1 MGRHPIG
8 RELMSIIRCEGV
20 TKTYVTGDIV
30 VDALKG
36 ITLDIQKG
44 EMVAV
49 MGPSGCGKTTLLNC
63 LSGIDDVTSGKIFI
77 EDQELTTMNDNA
89 KTTFRAKRM
98 GFVFQFYNLLPVLTA
113 TENVELPLLI
123 GGVGSQE
130 ARSRA
135 LDLLDQVGLSQRA
148 PLRPNALSGGERQ
161 RVTIARALSNSPA
174 IVWADEPT
182 GDLDV
187 KTSDEVVSLMR
198 RLNKEN
204 GQTFVIVTH
213 DPEVGG
219 RCDRIIHMR
228 DGLVVTTNGNV
239 EHISNE
245 IKQLG

>member
-1 MGRHPIG
+1 
-8 RELMSIIRCEGV
+8 MSIIRCENV

-36 ITLDIQKG
+36 ITLEIKEG
-44 EMVAV
+44 EMVAI

-63 LSGIDDVTSGKIFI
+63 LSGIDDVTGGKIFI
-77 EDQELTTMNDNA
+77 ENQDLTSMDDDG
-89 KTTFRAKRM
+89 KTNFRAKRM

-123 GGVGSQE
+123 AGANPPE
-130 ARSRA
+130 ARKKA
-135 LDLLDQVGLSQRA
+135 LELLDAVGLSQRA
-148 PLRPNALSGGERQ
+148 ALRPNALSGGERQ
-161 RVTIARALSNSPA
+161 RVTIARALSNTPA

-187 KTSDEVVSLMR
+187 KTSHEVVALMR

-213 DPEVGG
+213 DP
-219 RCDRIIHMR
+219 
-228 DGLVVTTNGNV
+228 
-239 EHISNE
+239 
-245 IKQLG
+245 

>member
-1 MGRHPIG
+1 
-8 RELMSIIRCEGV
+8 MSIIRCHEV

-30 VDALKG
+30 VEALKG
-36 ITLDIQKG
+36 ITMEIEKG

-63 LSGIDDVTSGKIFI
+63 LSGIDEVTSGKIFI
-77 EDQELTTMNDNA
+77 EDQELTTLSDNA
-89 KTTFRAKRM
+89 KTSFRAKRM

-123 GGVGSQE
+123 GGGNPQE
-130 ARSRA
+130 ARKKA
-135 LDLLDQVGLSQRA
+135 LDLLDQVGLSPRA
-148 PLRPNALSGGERQ
+148 TLRPNALSGGERQ

-187 KTSDEVVSLMR
+187 KTSGEVVSLMR

-213 DPEVGG
+213 DPEVGA

-239 EHISNE
+239 DHISEE
-245 IKQLG
+245 IKKLG

>member
-1 MGRHPIG
+1 
-8 RELMSIIRCEGV
+8 MSIIRCDNV

-30 VDALKG
+30 VQALKG
-36 ITLDIQKG
+36 ISMEIQKG

-63 LSGIDDVTSGKIFI
+63 LSGIDEVTSGKIYI
-77 EDQELTTMNDNA
+77 EDQELTSMNDNG
-89 KTTFRAKRM
+89 KTNFRAKRM

-123 GGVGSQE
+123 AGTSPQE
-130 ARSRA
+130 ARKKA
-135 LDLLDQVGLSQRA
+135 LELLDAVGLTPRA

-161 RVTIARALSNSPA
+161 RVTIARALSNTPA

-187 KTSDEVVSLMR
+187 KTSDEVVALMR

-213 DPEVGG
+213 DPEVGAK
-219 RCDRIIHMR
+219 CDHIIHMR
-228 DGLVVTTNGNV
+228 DGQVVTTNGNV
-239 EHISNE
+239 KHISEE

>member
-1 MGRHPIG
+1 
-8 RELMSIIRCEGV
+8 MSIIRCENV

-30 VDALKG
+30 VQALKG
-36 ITLDIQKG
+36 ISMEIKKG

-63 LSGIDDVTSGKIFI
+63 MSGIDDVTTGKIFI
-77 EDQELTTMNDNA
+77 EDQDLTSMNDNA
-89 KTTFRAKRM
+89 KTNFRAKRM

-123 GGVGSQE
+123 AGTDP
-130 ARSRA
+130 ADAHKRA
-135 LDLLDQVGLSQRA
+135 LELLEAVGLAKRA
-148 PLRPNALSGGERQ
+148 GLRPNALSGGERQ
-161 RVTIARALSNSPA
+161 RVTIARALANTPA

-187 KTSDEVVSLMR
+187 KTSNDIVALMR

-213 DPEVGG
+213 DPEVGAM
-219 RCDRIIHMR
+219 CDRIIHMR
-228 DGLVVTTNGNV
+228 DGDIISHNG
-239 EHISNE
+239 HASQISEE
-245 IKQLG
+245 IKTFGK

>member
-1 MGRHPIG
+1 MEI
-8 RELMSIIRCEGV
+8 E
-20 TKTYVTGDIV
+20 
-30 VDALKG
+30 
-36 ITLDIQKG
+36 KG

-63 LSGIDDVTSGKIFI
+63 LSGIDDVTSGSIAI
-77 EDQELTTMNDNA
+77 EGNDITTMDDNS
-89 KTTFRAKRM
+89 KTNFRAKRM
-98 GFVFQFYNLLPVLTA
+98 GFVFQFYNLLPVLSA

-123 GGVGSQE
+123 AGSDPQS
-130 ARSRA
+130 SRKRA
-135 LDLLDQVGLSQRA
+135 VELLGAVGLAKRA
-148 PLRPNALSGGERQ
+148 TLRPNSLSGGERQ

-187 KTSDEVVSLMR
+187 RTSEEVVALMR

-213 DPEVGG
+213 DPEVGAK
-219 RCDRIIHMR
+219 CDRIIHMR
-228 DGLVVTTNGNV
+228 DGQIVSTNGNV
-239 EHISNE
+239 SSITDE